1 MRPCCRKVFEQRER
15 QYRFLFAITQSSTAQ
30 TMKKQKHCLSA
41 NNSTSQTSNTHLT
54 SESNPTKFPSYVA
67 KEVARFINEK
77 KLIPYSMIVEKN
89 EIIERLNR
97 EIGRL
102 TAQLEMQTRTKEAIY
117 G

>member
-1 MRPCCRKVFEQRER
+1 VKTVFSPLQTFNKMRN
-15 QYRFLFAITQSSTAQ
+15 QSKS
-30 TMKKQKHCLSA
+30 LSA

-54 SESNPTKFPSYVA
+54 SESNPAKFPSYVA

-77 KLIPYSMIVEKN
+77 KLVPYSMLVEKN

-102 TAQLEMQTRTKEAIY
+102 TVQLEMQTRTKEAIH

>member
-1 MRPCCRKVFEQRER
+1 VFKQRER
-15 QYRFLFAITQSSTAQ
+15 QYRFFLPILFHALK
-30 TMKKQKHCLSA
+30 MKNQKRCLSA

-54 SESNPTKFPSYVA
+54 SESNPAKFPSYVA

-77 KLIPYSMIVEKN
+77 KLVPYSMLVEKN